1 MAFPQAHRWNPVSVN
16 LLRPIY
22 PSILQEAKAACN
34 EDRIAY
40 KCLGEVTGISGEGSA
55 TLHAPSYE
63 KMSTVDKP
71 DHDGLLQAYVAN
83 LMRVGV
89 VLLEG
94 P

>member
-1 MAFPQAHRWNPVSVN
+1 MAFPQAHRRDPISVN

-22 PSILQEAKAACN
+22 PSILQEAKAICN
-34 EDRIAY
+34 EGRIAY
-40 KCLGEVTGISGEGSA
+40 KCLGQVTGTSVEGSV
-55 TLHAPSYE
+55 TLPASSYE

-83 LMRVGV
+83 LMRAGV